1 MIAADAKQP
10 DVIVATVGKQPM
22 PILIPI
28 LQFRPTFTQLI
39 VTDEVQEV
47 AQHIR
52 EAVRVD
58 PKTADL
64 PVYSHEPVNP
74 HDARDTYERCE
85 AILDNPR
92 FAERQFAI
100 NITGGTTL
108 MNLGAQKA
116 AGEFRVPMLYVD
128 TDDEVIVHLSPDG
141 QETNSPEDVT
151 VRVSAQVYLAAHGAS
166 VSLCKPWGQGIAQQ
180 EERVQS
186 FVKAACLLGRAGSR
200 SARLLDEIRAAYY
213 GPDKIV
219 TLPDADAEERELAG
233 KLAQQG
239 LLAEPRNEANGLS
252 FHVVNERHIH
262 EFLTGRWLEL
272 YVYDACVTSGLFDDV
287 LLDVMVSRPAKP
299 RPVKNQLDVVAVW
312 RGRLAVISC
321 KTGRRQ
327 MEDKDENK
335 WAVYE
340 LDSLLQAE
348 LMGLYA
354 RKVLVSNRDE
364 LPLALVNR
372 AHLSQVKCVTGPQLI
387 DVARIVRQHLE
398 EPLLRSHL

>member
-28 LQFRPTFTQLI
+28 LQFRPSSTQLI

-64 PVYSHEPVNP
+64 RVYSHEPVNP
-74 HDARDTYERCE
+74 HDARDTYKRCE
-85 AILDNPR
+85 AILSNSR
-92 FAERQFAI
+92 FAERQSAI

-108 MNLGAQKA
+108 MNLGAQQA
-116 AGEFRVPMLYVD
+116 AKEFGVPMLYVD
-128 TDDEVIVHLSPDG
+128 TDDEVIVHLLPNG

-151 VRVSAQVYLAAHGAS
+151 VWVSARVYLAAHGAS
-166 VSLCKPWGQGIAQQ
+166 VSLRGPWGQGIAKR
-180 EERVQS
+180 EKRIQS
-186 FVKAACLLGRAGSR
+186 FVEAARFLGRAGSR
-200 SARLLDEIRAAYY
+200 SARLLDEIRTAYC
-213 GPDKIV
+213 GPDKVVI
-219 TLPDADAEERELAG
+219 LPNADGKERELAG
-233 KLAQQG
+233 KLTQQG
-239 LLAEPRNEANGLS
+239 LLADLQDEANGIR
-252 FHVVNERHIH
+252 FDVVDDKLKRD
-262 EFLTGRWLEL
+262 FLTGRWLEL

-287 LLDVMVSRPAKP
+287 LLDVMVSRRAEP
-299 RPVKNQLDVVAVW
+299 RPVENQLDVVATW
-312 RGRLAVISC
+312 HGRLAVISC

-327 MEDKDENK
+327 MEDDENK

-354 RKVLVSNRDE
+354 RKVLVSNRAE
-364 LPLALVNR
+364 LRGALANR
-372 AHLSQVKCVTGPQLI
+372 AQLSQVKCVTGPQLA
-387 DVARIVRQHLE
+387 DVARIVRRHLE
-398 EPLLRSHL
+398 EPLP